1 MNEYIA
7 RYYGT
12 AVARGDNEVE
22 LLREMTDEYG
32 YDTVMSSDFEI
43 KREEDGKEI
52 QSRAPVQD

>member
-1 MNEYIA
+1 MSEYIA
-7 RYYGT
+7 KYYGN

-43 KREEDGKEI
+43 KREENGKEI
-52 QSRAPVQD
+52 QSRTTV